1 MALDRS
7 AAGLNNVAM
16 DNPVR
21 NNPAQSRY
29 EMQVDGGTAL
39 ALYQSAPGKVLI
51 YHTEVPRQLRG
62 RGIGAKLMRGVLAEL
77 RANNLKV
84 VPRCSYVAR
93 FMREHP
99 EFRDLLG

>member
-1 MALDRS
+1 MS
-7 AAGLNNVAM
+7 
-16 DNPVR
+16 NPVR

-29 EMQVDGGTAL
+29 EMDVDGGTAL
-39 ALYQSAPGKVLI
+39 ALYQSAPGKVLV
-51 YHTEVPRQLRG
+51 YHTEVPAQLRG
-62 RGIGAKLMRGVLAEL
+62 RGMGAKLMRGLLADI

-99 EFRDLLG
+99 EFADLLG